1 MSHAPP
7 PGPPPNR
14 PTNNDDPFH
23 DTVPDDPPPAYE
35 AVSRTDSTVA
45 AGPSRMDF
53 SGPPPLPDRMRIQP
67 HSTGGYSIPGVG
79 VGYSPSPTSP
89 GGQGF
94 SSGYATPTHA
104 PPPGAPPPP
113 PPPPRHPNPPNQ
125 EFTPT
130 ESPVPGRPLLH
141 NGNLLVYPKGYWCHK
156 CQNTG
161 YKGGDARAPCNSDWR
176 KYGKPYN
183 GALAASFAAP
193 RPGGNASVVGANNFQ
208 RPLPGHAAGHTGQAG
223 QAPHYALGHQ
233 GGGYPGQQVYQRP
246 PMRHTYAPPPGALVV
261 QPGDPRIGGQLCY
274 RCGGSGRE
282 TSLFMFDDGPCWQ
295 CRGVGRVF

>member
-7 PGPPPNR
+7 PGPPPR
-14 PTNNDDPFH
+14 PNQDSNPFNDA
-23 DTVPDDPPPAYE
+23 VPDDPPPAYE
-35 AVSRTDSTVA
+35 AISGDSTLS

-53 SGPPPLPDRMRIQP
+53 SGPPPLPDRLTRLNT

-79 VGYSPSPTSP
+79 VGYNPASPSSP
-89 GGQGF
+89 GGQGYY
-94 SSGYATPTHA
+94 SPQSHA
-104 PPPGAPPPP
+104 PPALPA
-113 PPPPRHPNPPNQ
+113 RHTNSPHSQ
-125 EFTPT
+125 ADHTPT
-130 ESPVPGRPLLH
+130 ESPIPGRALLH
-141 NGNLLVYPKGYWCHK
+141 HGNLLVYPKGYWCNK

-161 YKGGDARAPCNSDWR
+161 YKGGDPRSPCSSDWR
-176 KYGKPYN
+176 KYGKAYS

-208 RPLPGHAAGHTGQAG
+208 QPLPAGGQQNNTPQLSHHG
-223 QAPHYALGHQ
+223 N
-233 GGGYPGQQVYQRP
+233 GGYPGHQAYRP
-246 PMRHTYAPPPGALVV
+246 PPPRPQMHHTYAPPPGALVV

-282 TSLFMFDDGPCWQ
+282 ASLFMFDDGPCYQ